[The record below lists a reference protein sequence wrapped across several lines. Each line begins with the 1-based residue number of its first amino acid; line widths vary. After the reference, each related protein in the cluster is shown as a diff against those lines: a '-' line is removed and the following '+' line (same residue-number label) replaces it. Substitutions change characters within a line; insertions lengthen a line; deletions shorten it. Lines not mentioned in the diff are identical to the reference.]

1 MIPEQ
6 GAIFATWFSLLRKNL
21 VMNMALLIFKYILP
35 IMLGYTLFVGLT
47 GQYIPFMRPKALAKR
62 PMWFL
67 GLWTGAAVALVM
79 SFGLQLAYRMDIN
92 DVDSLLVPGA
102 WALAAAMLP
111 GLIAY
116 VWYRS
121 KTKRLMT
128 AHDDDRLADVVAQA
142 ESIDF
147 DATLPNGDDVISQMD
162 DTQLIE
168 HAKIIDIDDQTTIW
182 ADMNEAEDIASGFD
196 ETQLFDIE
204 PAQTEEPALFTDD
217 ANNDDTLA
225 LNAVSEDLD
234 IDDTI
239 VEDNQAIDIMAA
251 QIQFEENRSIES
263 DMQIE
268 VDAIAAEEYI
278 ATELASTDSELL
290 ALATAEKTESMLALN
305 ELRENLEAEM
315 KTRRELENHLRIT
328 RKGLGELESET
339 RDFESKKAE
348 ALMELEQEL
357 EDRIKRT
364 AAAEARAEREANK
377 RSELEK
383 QMVLVRQDALKATNE
398 CRVSVEA
405 RAKAMSTANRATT
418 FARQAMQIRTRLETE
433 LHNAEAELDSKQNT
447 ISSLIKA
454 LEKEKARTQDDVAS
468 MAKQLRLHEKQLQ
481 ARRTLEEVSR
491 SVDNKLST
499 RLVKK
504 VAKARG

>member
-1 MIPEQ
+1 
-6 GAIFATWFSLLRKNL
+6 
-21 VMNMALLIFKYILP
+21 MALFIFKYFLP
-35 IMLGYTLFVGLT
+35 ILLGYTLFVGLT
-47 GQYIPFMRPKALAKR
+47 GQYVPFLRPTALAKR

-67 GLWTGAAVALVM
+67 GLWTGVATALVM
-79 SFGLQLAYRMDIN
+79 SFGLQMAYSMDVNEI
-92 DVDSLLVPGA
+92 DSLLAPGA

-121 KTKRLMT
+121 KIKRQMI
-128 AHDDDRLADVVAQA
+128 ANEEARMADTVEQA
-142 ESIDF
+142 EAVDF
-147 DATLPNGDDVISQMD
+147 DATVAHGGNAIADLD
-162 DTQLIE
+162 DTLLVE
-168 HAKIIDIDDQTTIW
+168 NAKIIDIDDQTTIW

-204 PAQTEEPALFTDD
+204 PAQAKEPELFAEDAVTDETLS
-217 ANNDDTLA
+217 ADTD
-225 LNAVSEDLD
+225 SEQMD
-234 IDDTI
+234 IDDTL
-239 VEDNQAIDIMAA
+239 VEDAPEIELMAA
-251 QIQFEENRSIES
+251 QMQFEDSQSLES
-263 DMQIE
+263 DIQNE
-268 VDAIAAEEYI
+268 VDAIAAEELI
-278 ATELASTDSELL
+278 TEEITVSEAQLL
-290 ALATAEKTESMLALN
+290 AQATAEKTEAMVEIS
-305 ELRENLEAEM
+305 ELREALDAEL

-339 RDFESKKAE
+339 RHFENKKAE
-348 ALMELEQEL
+348 AMMELEREL

-383 QMVLVRQDALKATNE
+383 EMVLVRQDALKATNE

-405 RAKAMSTANRATT
+405 RAKAMSTANKATT

-433 LHNAEAELDSKQNT
+433 LHNAEAELDNKQST

-454 LEKEKARTQDDVAS
+454 LEKEKARTQDEVVS

-504 VAKARG
+504 VARARG

>member
-1 MIPEQ
+1 
-6 GAIFATWFSLLRKNL
+6 
-21 VMNMALLIFKYILP
+21 MALFIFKYFLP
-35 IMLGYTLFVGLT
+35 ILLGYTLFVGLT
-47 GQYIPFMRPKALAKR
+47 GQYVPFLRPKNLAKR

-67 GLWTGAAVALVM
+67 GLWTGAATALVM
-79 SFGLQLAYRMDIN
+79 SFGLQMAYTMDVNEI
-92 DVDSLLVPGA
+92 DSLLAPGA

-121 KTKRLMT
+121 KIKRQMI
-128 AHDDDRLADVVAQA
+128 ANEEVRMADTVEQA
-142 ESIDF
+142 EAIDF
-147 DATLPNGDDVISQMD
+147 DATVAHGDNAIADLD
-162 DTQLIE
+162 DTLLVE
-168 HAKIIDIDDQTTIW
+168 NAKIIDIDEQTTIW

-196 ETQLFDIE
+196 ETQLFDID
-204 PAQTEEPALFTDD
+204 PAQAKEPELFAKD
-217 ANNDDTLA
+217 AVADETLSADTA
-225 LNAVSEDLD
+225 SEQMD
-234 IDDTI
+234 IDDTL
-239 VEDNQAIDIMAA
+239 VEDAPEIELMAA
-251 QIQFEENRSIES
+251 QMQFEYRQSLES
-263 DMQIE
+263 DIQNE
-268 VDAIAAEEYI
+268 VDAIAAEELI
-278 ATELASTDSELL
+278 TEEITVSEAQLL
-290 ALATAEKTESMLALN
+290 AQATAEKTEAMVEIS
-305 ELRENLEAEM
+305 ELREALDAEL

-339 RDFESKKAE
+339 RHFENKKAE
-348 ALMELEQEL
+348 AMMELEREL

-383 QMVLVRQDALKATNE
+383 EMVLVRQDALKATNE

-405 RAKAMSTANRATT
+405 RAKAMSTANKATT

-433 LHNAEAELDSKQNT
+433 LHNAEAELDNKQNT

-454 LEKEKARTQDDVAS
+454 LEKEKARTQEEVAS

>member
-1 MIPEQ
+1 
-6 GAIFATWFSLLRKNL
+6 
-21 VMNMALLIFKYILP
+21 
-35 IMLGYTLFVGLT
+35 
-47 GQYIPFMRPKALAKR
+47 
-62 PMWFL
+62 
-67 GLWTGAAVALVM
+67 
-79 SFGLQLAYRMDIN
+79 
-92 DVDSLLVPGA
+92 
-102 WALAAAMLP
+102 
-111 GLIAY
+111 
-116 VWYRS
+116 
-121 KTKRLMT
+121 
-128 AHDDDRLADVVAQA
+128 
-142 ESIDF
+142 
-147 DATLPNGDDVISQMD
+147 MD